1 MDVMM
6 RHYLRRVGG
15 LLAATFLIAGILLV
29 RDGMTHST
37 ATNSFAIFAGSAL
50 TETGM
55 IPLELLWEPSK
66 ARVGSLGQA
75 GTWDAGALAGSS
87 LVSTQ
92 RRIGVLSRRRWRRR
106 VTDGYTRY

>member
-1 MDVMM
+1 MM
-6 RHYLRRVGG
+6 KYYFRSVGSFLG
-15 LLAATFLIAGILLV
+15 VAFLIAGILLV

-55 IPLELLWEPSK
+55 ILLELLWEPSK

-106 VTDGYTRY
+106 VTD